1 MERAVL
7 GILGHINRALE
18 FFVFPTAQRK
28 LSIGACV
35 TISEYLDPELVVVL
49 EEVERDKAIEALVDT
64 LVEKKYLQNRDPFY
78 QAVIDREKLVSTGVG
93 VGVAIPHA
101 KLEVCPEF
109 FIAVGVIPHKGIDW
123 KTIDGSLVR
132 LIFLVGGPSNQQK
145 KYLTILSEL
154 TSFIR
159 ESSLREEVLHMKDP
173 AKLIELCKERGF

>member
-1 MERAVL
+1 M
-7 GILGHINRALE
+7 
-18 FFVFPTAQRK
+18 
-28 LSIGACV
+28 